1 MTYTRYRRR
10 LEALLAIAD
19 IRIDGGRPWDIQV
32 HNEEFFAR
40 IFADGPLGFGEGYM
54 DGWWDCEQ
62 LDDMASRVCR
72 AELYRHF
79 RPLNDLFFL
88 LSARLI
94 RLGRG
99 SRASKLG
106 ERHYELGLD
115 LFRAMLGERMM
126 YSCAY
131 WKDAGTLDEA
141 QDRKLDLIARK
152 LQLEPG
158 MRVLDIGCG
167 WGGAIHYFAE
177 KYGVSGVAVTP
188 SLDQYEAA
196 RNLCAGLPV
205 EIRRQDYREVDER
218 FDRVYSIDMIGH
230 VGRKHYK
237 TYLEHVRR
245 CLAPEG
251 LHLVQTIG
259 TNSRAVNTDPWVKRY
274 IFPDSDVPSAKQL
287 MEAAQDVLLMED
299 WHSFPQDY
307 DRTFMCWHDNLA
319 AAWDGFQDQY
329 DERFFRMWRYFLLC
343 AAGGLRSRVNQIWQ
357 IVFSV
362 KGMPDGYAPADIR

>member
-1 MTYTRYRRR
+1 MSYARFRGR
-10 LEALLAIAD
+10 LESLLAIAD
-19 IRIDGGRPWDIQV
+19 IRIDGDRPWDIQV
-32 HNEEFFAR
+32 HDEKLFPR

-54 DGWWDCEQ
+54 DGWWDCER
-62 LDDMASRVCR
+62 LDDMACRVCR

-79 RPLNDLFFL
+79 RPLTDMFYFL
-88 LSARLI
+88 AARLM
-94 RLGRG
+94 GRG
-99 SRASKLG
+99 GGRRGNELG
-106 ERHYELGLD
+106 ERHYDLGLD
-115 LFRAMLGERMM
+115 LFRAMLGKRMM

-131 WKDAGTLDEA
+131 WRDAETLDEA

-158 MRVLDIGCG
+158 MKVLDIGCG

-188 SLDQYEAA
+188 SSDQYEAA
-196 RNLCAGLPV
+196 RALCSGLPV
-205 EIRRQDYREVDER
+205 EIRQQDYREVDER

-230 VGRKHYK
+230 VGRKNYK
-237 TYLEHVRR
+237 TYMERVRR

-251 LHLVQTIG
+251 LSLVQTIG

-274 IFPDSDVPSAKQL
+274 IFPDSDVPTAKQL

-307 DRTFMCWHDNLA
+307 DRTFMCWYENLSA
-319 AAWDGFQDQY
+319 AREGFRDQY

-343 AAGGLRSRVNQIWQ
+343 AAGGFRSRINQIWQ

-362 KGMPDGYAPADIR
+362 KGTAEGYSPPEIR